1 MNIEIREIEYPKDLV
16 KFIRFQEKLYKDHPM
31 YIPPIRK
38 SELKTL
44 DLKINPVGEFC
55 EAKYWLAYQDR
66 KIVGRIAGIINH
78 RYNEKVNKKLAR
90 FGWLDFIE
98 DNQVLQALLNT
109 AESWAREKGM
119 EYIHGPLGFT
129 SFDASGVLV
138 EGFDEMP
145 TSFAHYNYP
154 YYDKM
159 LKKNGYEKEIDWIEF
174 RIKVPEKVPEKIPRL
189 AKLIEKRYGLKEV
202 ELKSKADILKY
213 VDDVFKILNAAYED
227 LFAFNKLSPAQM
239 EILKKEYLSILQPD
253 YCSFVINSENE
264 LVAFGI
270 TTPSLAHALQRA
282 KGKLYPFGIFKVFKA
297 LKKNTVADL
306 LLIGVRPDYRDK
318 GLVVFL
324 FRKIMTSFIKNGIKY
339 VETTRELEHNN
350 RVQQLWSNYEYR
362 QHKRARCYIKKI

>member
-1 MNIEIREIEYPKDLV
+1 MKIEIREIEYPKDFV
-16 KFIRFQEKLYKDHPM
+16 KFIRFQEKLYKGHPL

-38 SELKTL
+38 SELKSL
-44 DLKINPVGEFC
+44 DLKINPAGEFC
-55 EAKYWLAYQDR
+55 EAKYWLAYQDK

-78 RYNEKVNKKLAR
+78 RYNEKVDRKLAR

-98 DNQVLQALLNT
+98 NNEVLQALLST
-109 AESWAREKGM
+109 AESWAKEKGM

-138 EGFDEMP
+138 DGFDEMP
-145 TSFAHYNYP
+145 TSFAHYNYA

-159 LKKNGYEKEIDWIEF
+159 LKENGFEKEIDWIEF

-202 ELKSKADILKY
+202 KLKTKADILKY
-213 VDDVFKILNAAYED
+213 ADDVFKILNAAYKD
-227 LFAFNKLSPAQM
+227 LFAFNELVPGQI
-239 EILKKEYLSILQPD
+239 ENLKKDYLSILQPD
-253 YCSFVINSENE
+253 YCSFVVNSNEE

-270 TTPSLAHALQRA
+270 TTPSLAYAMQKA
-282 KGKLYPFGIFKVFKA
+282 KGKLYPFGIFNVLKA
-297 LKKNTVADL
+297 LKTNDVADL

-318 GLVVFL
+318 GVIVFL
-324 FRKIMTSFIKNGIKY
+324 FKKLMNTYIENGIKY

-350 RVQQLWSNYEYR
+350 RVQQMWSNYEFR
-362 QHKRARCYIKKI
+362 QHKRASCYIKKI